1 MFSPCLASQCCSCA
15 SVRCGL
21 AVYAFVVIAINGSTA
36 LYMLHQDLLSLD
48 IIFAIS
54 AILCVINVIMHVW
67 LLVSVVLQVQSLF
80 VVFQYYLLIHLVASV
95 IILGF
100 KINWSISQGVE
111 NSNTTTTTEAYLN
124 ETLSLMNETE
134 VTTKSWEDT
143 MVSEISDLLLI
154 FMLGI
159 DATNIV
165 TDIVLF
171 GFTHYYSLSVT
182 DMATAPLKAA
192 TAVAA
197 TAAVPVTA
205 IASVAS
211 LAVRRLTL
219 QK

>member
-124 ETLSLMNETE
+124 ETLE